1 MISTMLRELIESA
14 RDLLPEQ
21 EEWEMMNSMPKRAP
35 KPLTI
40 DVPDDYRELLT
51 VSDGLG
57 CGPVTVFSSKYVAK
71 NQTYTEPIEGA
82 ATVLDPEMWFCF
94 GTIDED
100 PLLIERSTGAVHGFP
115 DTGVIWWQS
124 TRFEQYAPSLDKFLA
139 EHVFGPGYPDLV
151 GDDDDQ
157 WCELLRRLGRLN

>member
-1 MISTMLRELIESA
+1 MISTTLRELIESA
-14 RDLLPEQ
+14 RALLPEE

-57 CGPVTVFSSKYVAK
+57 CGPITVFSSKYAAK
-71 NQTYTEPIEGA
+71 NQSYTEPIEGA
-82 ATVLDPEMWFCF
+82 AVALDPETWFCF

-100 PLLIERSTGAVHGFP
+100 PLLIERATGAVHGFP

-124 TRFEQYAPSLDKFLA
+124 QRFEQYASSLDEFLT
-139 EHVFGPGYPDLV
+139 EHVFGPGYPALV
-151 GDDDDQ
+151 RIDDDQ
-157 WCELLRRLGRLN
+157 WCQFLRRLGRLG